1 MTRSIQIRGA
11 LRWQLLCASY
21 LILAVAPFAPAQV
34 LISNFPSTDG
44 TSTFMNAPS
53 GGSNGGGV
61 HDSKAAGFTIP
72 AGTDYNLTSIDL
84 RLNFFTLDSVPVVAI
99 YDNNASN
106 NPGTM
111 LTTLVNPTFAVG
123 FGTYTFTPSSAFT
136 LSNNTT
142 YWMVLHNAAAV
153 ANSFQWMASLPS
165 VTPTG
170 IATTAGYRF
179 SNGPP
184 PPTGNSTTFNT
195 YSVSGTVVPEPTSL
209 VLVGIG
215 AAGWIARV
223 RSRRSLAA

>member
-1 MTRSIQIRGA
+1 MTRSNLARSCSC
-11 LRWQLLCASY
+11 WQMISASL
-21 LILAVAPFAPAQV
+21 LILAAAPSVQAQV
-34 LISNFPSTDG
+34 LISNFPGNDG

-53 GGSNGGGV
+53 GGANGGGV

-72 AGTDYNLTSIDL
+72 AGPDYFLTSIDL
-84 RLNFFTLDSVPVVAI
+84 RLDFFDTASVPVVAI

-106 NPGTM
+106 NPGTL
-111 LTTLVNPTFAVG
+111 LTTLVNPTFSTG
-123 FGTYTFTPSSAFT
+123 IGNYSFTPSSAFT
-136 LSNNTT
+136 LVNGTT
-142 YWMVLHNAAAV
+142 YWMVLHNAAPI
-153 ANSFQWMASLPS
+153 ANSFRWMASTPS

-195 YSVSGTVVPEPTSL
+195 YSVTGSVVPEPTSL

-215 AAGWIARV
+215 AAGLIARV
-223 RSRRSLAA
+223 RGRRELRA